1 MKKYFL
7 FLFFLCC
14 VSALKTNAQTD
25 TAFWFVAPEVWAGHS
40 DSPIYLRFASFDSPA
55 TVSITQP
62 ANAGFP
68 EQTVSLNANDAQSI
82 NLTNWL
88 DIIENKPVNQ
98 ILNYGIY
105 ISSTAPITAYYE
117 EASTNNP
124 DLISLKGKNALGT
137 EFYTPF
143 QNLLNSQYS
152 QSKAGID
159 IVASEDNTYIEI
171 TPTQNL
177 IGYPANTIISINLNR
192 GQTYS
197 LRSASTLSFLRPSG
211 TYINSDKA
219 IAVTISDDSVN
230 GISYYGGNNYDLL
243 ADQIIPVNKMGQEYI
258 GIKGQ
263 LTLDDKIYITA
274 SEDNTTIT
282 SGQNILSTINA
293 GETYE
298 LSLPNNAIYFS
309 TSKPVI
315 ALHMTGYGSEVCGA
329 ILPPINCTGSQNV
342 SFIRS
347 LDNPFFKLNLLVKS
361 GAEDDFLF
369 NGNPNLITAGNF
381 SDVPNTNGEWKFA
394 SISNPTYVQIL
405 QNSNITNSTDFFHV
419 GIIMGRQSS
428 SRYGYFSNYN
438 SFSHKITSSTESYC
452 EGETLVL
459 SGEVLTNVDYSWE
472 GPNGFTATGNDY
484 NFGSISQADSGIYVL
499 TGGIGDCEVRSDTF
513 HLSVI
518 NLDDASFS
526 VENFCQ
532 GSTNSA
538 TITGLDNGVFSLVNS
553 SDATSINPINGE
565 LSNTTIGADY
575 QIMYQTNGDCP
586 NSSTQN
592 LSVLPF
598 EDASFTI
605 ENFCY
610 GSSNNAVITGVTSG
624 QFSLTNNPNGAFID
638 SFNGELS
645 NTTSGSIYTVEYTT
659 PGSLISCSS
668 SSQQNVEVYPIPSNP
683 NTTNS
688 YEYCADETINAINVL
703 PQEQNST
710 IQWYS
715 DITLSNLIVQSEVY
729 QIPYSIGT
737 TSVYVTETSE
747 NNCESNPTT
756 ISQIINPLPNIY
768 AGNDIAVC
776 FGESITL
783 NGSGGVNYFWNNGV
797 QNNSPFIPEVGQ
809 YDFIVTA
816 DNINNCFNQDT
827 VEVIVHANPT
837 PYAGVST
844 NVCGL
849 EYQLQAID
857 NGNLGFWSS
866 NNATLSSVN
875 SPTTDIINDFYGLN
889 SFTWTETNAFGCE
902 SNSSVNINFLEQPN
916 INILEDT
923 TYGCEDENVIVEGN
937 STNASSYLWTTSGSG
952 TFQNQNLPF
961 TEYVF
966 STEDLTNQEITLYL
980 RAQLEDCYSS
990 DTSLLILNN
999 EPQVNIFSDEFL
1011 CFADS
1016 SIHLNII
1023 TTGISPLS
1031 YDLEL
1036 NNETILSYS
1045 DMTEG
1050 QQSLLISDLGYY
1062 RIYNLKDAFCNGENS
1077 EEFNLTLRNRPQ
1089 AEFTL
1094 YPRETSINEPTIY
1107 VNDQSLFANYYEW
1120 SFGDSTELYYD
1131 MDTEHDYE
1139 NAGNYDIKLFVANE
1153 FGCTDSITKQVIV
1166 HPNFELY
1173 IPDTFTPDG
1182 DRLNDTFGCKGY
1194 GISSYTISIL
1204 NRWGELVFNSND
1216 IGIEW
1221 DGKNAING
1229 VYAYRI
1235 DIVDMIGKSH
1245 YFEGEIS
1252 LIR

>member
-14 VSALKTNAQTD
+14 VFALKTNAQTD

-88 DIIENKPVNQ
+88 NIIENKPVNQ

-105 ISSTAPITAYYE
+105 ISSTEPITAYYE
-117 EASTNNP
+117 EASINNP
-124 DLISLKGKNALGT
+124 DLLSLKGNNALGT

-143 QNLLNSQYS
+143 QNLLNSYYS

-159 IVASEDNTYIEI
+159 IVATEDNTTIEI
-171 TPTQNL
+171 TPAQNL
-177 IGYPANTIISINLNR
+177 VGYPANTTFSISLNR

-211 TYINSDKA
+211 THITSDKP
-219 IAVTISDDSVN
+219 IAVTISDDSIL
-230 GISYYGGNNYDLL
+230 GLSYYGGNNYDLL

-282 SGQNILSTINA
+282 SGGNILSTINA

-298 LSLPNNAIYFS
+298 LSLPNDAIYFS
-309 TSKPVI
+309 TSSPVI

-329 ILPPINCTGSQNV
+329 ILPPINCTGSQDV

-361 GAEDDFLF
+361 GAEDDFSF
-369 NGNPNLITAGNF
+369 NGNPNLITAADF

-394 SISNPTYVQIL
+394 SISNPTYVEIL
-405 QNSNITNSTDFFHV
+405 ENSNITNSTDFFHV
-419 GIIMGRQSS
+419 GIIMGRESS

-438 SFSHKITSSTESYC
+438 TFSHNITSSTESYC

-459 SGEVLTNVDYSWE
+459 SGEVLTNVNYSWE

-484 NFGSISQADSGIYVL
+484 DFGSISQADSGIYVL
-499 TGGIGDCEVRSDTF
+499 TGDIGDCEVRSDTF

-526 VENFCQ
+526 VESFCQ

-553 SDATSINPINGE
+553 SDATTINPINGE

-605 ENFCY
+605 DNFCY
-610 GSSNNAVITGVTSG
+610 GSSNNAVITGVTAG
-624 QFSLTNNPNGAFID
+624 QFSLTNNPDGALID
-638 SFNGELS
+638 SINGELS
-645 NTTSGSIYTVEYTT
+645 NTTPGSIYTVEYTT
-659 PGSLISCSS
+659 PGSLSSCSIS
-668 SSQQNVEVYPIPSNP
+668 SEQNVEVYPIPSNP

-688 YEYCADETINAINVL
+688 YEYCANETINAINVL
-703 PQEQNST
+703 PEEQNST

-715 DITLSNLIVQSEVY
+715 DLALSNLIVQSEVY
-729 QIPYSIGT
+729 QIPYSLGT
-737 TSVYVTETSE
+737 TSVYITETSE

-768 AGNDIAVC
+768 AGNDTAVC

-797 QNNSPFIPEVGQ
+797 QNNISFNPEVGQ
-809 YDFIVTA
+809 YEFIVTG

-827 VEVIVHANPT
+827 VEVIIHANPT
-837 PYAGVST
+837 PYAGAST

-875 SPTTDIINDFYGLN
+875 SPTTDIINDFYGVN
-889 SFTWTETNAFGCE
+889 SFTWTETNAFGCV

-923 TYGCEDENVIVEGN
+923 TYGCEDENVIVEGS
-937 STNASSYLWTTSGSG
+937 STNASSYLWTTSGTG

-961 TEYVF
+961 TKYVF
-966 STEDLTNQEITLYL
+966 SDEDLNNQEINLYL

-999 EPQVNIFSDEFL
+999 KPQVDIFSDEFL

-1016 SIHLNII
+1016 NIHLNII

-1045 DMTEG
+1045 DMSEG

-1062 RIYNLKDAFCNGENS
+1062 RVSNLKDAFCNGENS
-1077 EEFNLTLRNRPQ
+1077 EEFNLILRNRPQ

-1120 SFGDSTELYYD
+1120 SFGDSTGLYYD
-1131 MDTEHDYE
+1131 LDTEHNYE
-1139 NAGNYDIKLFVANE
+1139 KAGNYDIKLFVANE
-1153 FGCTDSITKQVIV
+1153 FGCTDSITKQVII

-1173 IPDTFTPDG
+1173 IPDAFTPDG
-1182 DRLNDTFGCKGY
+1182 DRINDAFGCKGY
-1194 GISSYTISIL
+1194 GIATFTISIV

-1216 IGIEW
+1216 IEDEW
-1221 DGKNAING
+1221 DGKNATNG

-1235 DIVDMIGKSH
+1235 DVIDMIGKSH
-1245 YFEGEIS
+1245 LFSGEIS
-1252 LIR
+1252 LLR